1 LIKIS
6 SKNFY
11 ICRRTFKTEQPLFLD
26 KIMALF
32 SQGRRVALAFVRNV
46 PKRPLMLENSKP
58 FTHLAE
64 FRPNFKLMNTVGAP
78 KLNGSQR
85 FMFIQT
91 QETPNPQSLKFL
103 PGTKVRN

>member
-1 LIKIS
+1 
-6 SKNFY
+6 
-11 ICRRTFKTEQPLFLD
+11 
-26 KIMALF
+26 MALF

-103 PGTKVRN
+103 PGIKVRN